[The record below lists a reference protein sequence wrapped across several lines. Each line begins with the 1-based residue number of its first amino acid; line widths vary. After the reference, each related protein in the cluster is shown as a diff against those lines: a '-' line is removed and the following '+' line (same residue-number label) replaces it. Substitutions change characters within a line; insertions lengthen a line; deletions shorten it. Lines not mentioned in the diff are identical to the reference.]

1 MTSMGDTLKAYG
13 VDYDEA
19 LERFGGNAA
28 LYQRLAGKFVDDPH
42 YAELEMAFANTDTEA
57 ALRAARSL
65 KGVAGN
71 LSFTA
76 LFDVAS
82 RMNVALRDDD
92 LKAARALMPELT
104 DAYNRVMEALAVLE
118 G

>member
-1 MTSMGDTLKAYG
+1 MTTMADTLKAYG
-13 VDYDEA
+13 IDYNEA

-28 LYQRLAGKFVDDPH
+28 LYRRLAGKFVDDPH
-42 YAELEMAFANTDTEA
+42 YAELEMAFANNDTEA
-57 ALRAARSL
+57 ALRAAHSL

-71 LSFTA
+71 LSFGA

-82 RMNVALRDDD
+82 RMNVALRNDD
-92 LKAARALMPELT
+92 LEAGRALMPELS